1 MTLDDING
9 LICINLWEKIPNDKN
24 VTPQQLIWLD
34 QLSQNLSQYS
44 WHSIINASYHTKI
57 DYSDPSIYNTLLHY
71 NWRKYDADV
80 MSELVKQCNNYVM
93 SQHMIDRV
101 FGPSTFALYSIDS
114 FIKHYTTS
122 VPHVKSWL
130 VVGQAWI
137 PCVHRKSIG
146 LVNLCKVA
154 EQLAIRIYGTL
165 SGFLHLDIKSQCGY
179 ACFLNDSLITWTHI
193 DNDIFQAT
201 IKTE

>member
-9 LICINLWEKIPNDKN
+9 LICIDLWEKMPNDKN

-57 DYSDPSIYNTLLHY
+57 DYSDPSIYNTLLCY
-71 NWRKYDADV
+71 NWSKYDANV
-80 MSELVKQCNNYVM
+80 MSELVRQCNNYVM

-114 FIKHYTTS
+114 FIKHHTTL

-130 VVGQAWI
+130 VVGQAWNC
-137 PCVHRKSIG
+137 CVHARSIG
-146 LVNLCKVA
+146 LLNLCKVA
-154 EQLAIRIYGTL
+154 EQLGICIYGTP
-165 SGFLHLDIKSQCGY
+165 SGFLHLDNKSQCDD
-179 ACFLNDSLITWTHI
+179 ADLLNDSLITWTHI

-201 IKTE
+201 VKTK

>member
-101 FGPSTFALYSIDS
+101 FGPSTFALYSIDN
-114 FIKHYTTS
+114 
-122 VPHVKSWL
+122 VKSWL

-154 EQLAIRIYGTL
+154 EQLGIRIYGTP
-165 SGFLHLDIKSQCGY
+165 SGFLHLDNKSQCGD
-179 ACFLNDSLITWTHI
+179 ACLLNDSLITWTHI